1 MKYKL
6 IAFDFDGTLA
16 DSFPFFV
23 EVFGTLADAHGFRR
37 IHHDEID
44 TLRGYDARRLMRH
57 VGLPLWKFPQV
68 GMHFKSLM
76 AANIA
81 RIPLFDGVGPMLQRL
96 AQSGVTLAV
105 VSSNSIENVRAVLG
119 VYANCVTHFEC
130 GIDLFGKR
138 HKLRH
143 LLAASGL
150 QRYEMLCIGDELRDI
165 EAARAEKLACGVV
178 GWGYARFDVLLAQ
191 KPEEAFS
198 TVADLA
204 ALIQPCAQHAGDGA
218 K

>member
-1 MKYKL
+1 MKYRL

-16 DSFPFFV
+16 DSFPFFI

-37 IHHDEID
+37 IHHDEIE

-81 RIPLFDGVGPMLQRL
+81 RIKLFDGIGTVLQQL
-96 AQSGVTLAV
+96 VQDEVMLAV
-105 VSSNSIENVRAVLG
+105 VSSNSVDNVRTVLG
-119 VYANCVTHFEC
+119 PYADLFTHFEC
-130 GIDLFGKR
+130 GVDLFGKR

-143 LLAASGL
+143 LLTASGR
-150 QRYEMLCIGDELRDI
+150 QRHEMLCVGDELRDI

-178 GWGYARFDVLLAQ
+178 AWGYARFDALLAQ
-191 KPEEAFS
+191 APDEAFRNVS
-198 TVADLA
+198 DLA
-204 ALIQPCAQHAGDGA
+204 CLGKPAGPGTPP
-218 K
+218 

>member
-23 EVFGTLADAHGFRR
+23 EVFGALADAHGFRR

-44 TLRGYDARRLMRH
+44 TLRGYDAKRLMRH

-76 AANIA
+76 AESIG
-81 RIPLFDGVGPMLQRL
+81 RIGLFDGIGPMLQHL
-96 AQSGVTLAV
+96 AQSGITLAV

-119 VYANCVTHFEC
+119 KYATHIAYFEC

-143 LLAASGL
+143 LGAVSGL
-150 QRYEMLCIGDELRDI
+150 QRHEMLCVGDELRDI

-191 KPEEAFS
+191 APDEAFAS
-198 TVADLA
+198 VAELA
-204 ALIQPCAQHAGDGA
+204 RLCRYETL
-218 K
+218 

>member
-76 AANIA
+76 ADSIT
-81 RIPLFDGVGPMLQRL
+81 RIKLFEGIGAVLQQL
-96 AQSGVTLAV
+96 AQSDVTLAV

-119 VYANCVTHFEC
+119 DYSECIDRFEC

-143 LLAASGL
+143 LRVASGL
-150 QRYEMLCIGDELRDI
+150 QRHEMLCIGDELRDI
-165 EAARAEKLACGVV
+165 EAARAEKLPCGAV

-191 KPEEAFS
+191 SPDEAFAS
-198 TVADLA
+198 VAELA
-204 ALIQPCAQHAGDGA
+204 RLCRPSGLPEPA
-218 K
+218 